1 MNEWMNELV
10 DEWVGDWMNGCS
22 DDLFENLYQWLNDY
36 NVDVING
43 SLPFFPYT
51 LIHKRVHVHTKHK
64 HNHTQT
70 HTHTKKNQA
79 QSKGGILAKTV
90 EYITELKMAN
100 SRLSEQAKDYENCN
114 MDIEMLRQQVN
125 CNMNIN
131 KAK

>member
-1 MNEWMNELV
+1 MV
-10 DEWVGDWMNGCS
+10 
-22 DDLFENLYQWLNDY
+22 LYHSFLTHLY
-36 NVDVING
+36 INVCMYTQNIN
-43 SLPFFPYT
+43 T
-51 LIHKRVHVHTKHK
+51 ITHKPI
-64 HNHTQT
+64 HTQ
-70 HTHTKKNQA
+70 KKQA